1 MGIWTYD
8 AGMSDI
14 FPTRDELSAEVDQLT
29 EMSDEALL
37 ARLDSLKDDLARTT
51 EDEKNFALE
60 LEYSRR
66 SSAVSRR
73 KIALILEVLRDMN
86 RRSE

>member
-1 MGIWTYD
+1 
-8 AGMSDI
+8 MSDI

>member
-1 MGIWTYD
+1 
-8 AGMSDI
+8 MSDI
-14 FPTRDELSAEVDQLT
+14 FPTRDELSAEIDELT
-29 EMSDEALL
+29 DMSDEELL
-37 ARLDSLKDDLARTT
+37 AQLDSLKDDLARTT
-51 EDEKNFALE
+51 EDEKSFALE

-73 KIALILEVLRDMN
+73 KIALILEVLKDMN